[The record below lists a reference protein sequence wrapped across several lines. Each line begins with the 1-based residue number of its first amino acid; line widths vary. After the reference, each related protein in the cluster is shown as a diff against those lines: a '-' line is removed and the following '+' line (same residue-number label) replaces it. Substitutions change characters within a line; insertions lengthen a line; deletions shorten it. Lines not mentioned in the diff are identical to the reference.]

1 MPTEDYTFAT
11 EDMFQQKAMF
21 RHNKSYELESLI
33 LTAIR
38 LGKPEDITQISL
50 NDSTINVG
58 VTGSTTLRQLKN
70 NVIIMATLSTRA
82 AIEGGLDYDTAYQ
95 LSDEFIQTGEK
106 LQNADALNKLLA
118 KISYTFAEKVYE
130 ARRLLHYTEKPLSV
144 ISNYLCF
151 SSQSHFQTAFK
162 KQFGLTPLQYRNNI
176 RA

>member
-1 MPTEDYTFAT
+1 MSHSLSIKKIQIEQNRCAIACQGYGAVFLKKAVASFLTKLTFLNYCINKELYTIRDDITPVPTEDYTFAT

-38 LGKPEDITQISL
+38 LGKPEDITQIS
-50 NDSTINVG
+50 
-58 VTGSTTLRQLKN
+58 
-70 NVIIMATLSTRA
+70 
-82 AIEGGLDYDTAYQ
+82 
-95 LSDEFIQTGEK
+95 
-106 LQNADALNKLLA
+106 
-118 KISYTFAEKVYE
+118 YTFAEKVYE
-130 ARRLLHYTEKPLSV
+130 ARRLLHYTEKHLSV